1 MVLIGLIENA
11 ALLLALIIVFEV
23 SYMIPDKWKKL
34 VPIFNGFLIG
44 LIGLAIMMIPFPFD
58 QGIFFDT
65 RTILISITA
74 LTFGFIP
81 TTVAA
86 SILIIY
92 RIILGGAG
100 LWMGVATIITSACI
114 GIIWRQFLL
123 PQNTKFRW
131 INIYLFGFV
140 VHLVML
146 ADAFILPWGRALQIV
161 KEIGMPIML
170 IYPVCTVLLSLLLL
184 HQKERNESL
193 IKVAEAEERY
203 RSIFKSSHAVML
215 LVDPMDGRIIDANP
229 SASKFYGWS
238 LQTLKSMKMAQI
250 NTLNQRAIRD
260 EMEKAA
266 SEKRNYFVFQHRRAI
281 GNPVDVEV
289 YSGPVKLNDKTLL
302 YSIVHD
308 ISERVAANQALLE
321 SENRFRLLVES
332 APEAIFIETK
342 GKFAYINKFATSLL
356 GAEAADQ
363 LRNTSVLDRFHPDYH
378 DVIKV
383 RMSTLSQ
390 EKKAVPTNEEVFLKI
405 DGTPVQVEVNAVP
418 IHYNNIDGA
427 LVIARDITERK
438 SAEREILKLNTELE
452 QRVIERTAEL
462 QKAVSEL
469 ESFAYTVSHDL
480 KSPLRAIDA
489 YSRIM
494 LEDYPQQMEGEIGEI
509 AQYIKN
515 ISRDMLALINKL
527 LQFSTATSRDLNKE
541 NVDLNELFHMIF
553 HELASAN
560 PERNIKLIME
570 TEIPPVMADK
580 ILMKQ
585 LIYNI
590 ISNAIKFTKDREA
603 AIIKVGHTI
612 DKDEI
617 VISINDNG
625 VGFNMELSGKLFG
638 IFQRLHTA
646 DEFDGTGIGLAT
658 VQRIIQKHGGRA
670 WILGKQDKGA
680 TVYFALPINE
690 QLTDFVG

>member
-1 MVLIGLIENA
+1 MILMGLIHNA
-11 ALLLALIIVFEV
+11 ALLLALIVVYEV
-23 SYMIPDKWKKL
+23 SYAIPIKWMKI

-44 LIGLAIMMIPFPFD
+44 LIGLAIMMLPFQFD
-58 QGIFFDT
+58 TDIFFDT

-81 TTVAA
+81 ATVAA
-86 SILIIY
+86 FILIIY

-100 LWMGVATIITSACI
+100 LWMGVFTIITSACI
-114 GIIWRQFLL
+114 GIIWRHFLL
-123 PQNTKFRW
+123 LKNNKFRW
-131 INIYLFGFV
+131 INIYLFGIV
-140 VHLVML
+140 VHIVML
-146 ADAFILPWGRALQIV
+146 ADAFTLPWATALQV
-161 KEIGMPIML
+161 LKEISIPVML
-170 IYPVCTVLLSLLLL
+170 IYPLCTVLLSLLLL

-193 IKVAEAEERY
+193 NKVVEVEERY
-203 RSIFKSSHAVML
+203 KSIFNNSHAVML
-215 LVDPMDGRIIDANP
+215 LIDPMDGRIIDANP
-229 SASKFYGWS
+229 AASKFYGWRI
-238 LQTLKSMKMAQI
+238 QALKSMNISQI
-250 NTLNQRAIRD
+250 NMLNPKEIKD
-260 EMEKAA
+260 EMEKSAA
-266 SEKRNYFVFQHRRAI
+266 EQRNCFLFQHRRAY
-281 GNPVDVEV
+281 GDTVDVEV
-289 YSGPVKLNDKTLL
+289 YSGPVRFNDKVLI

-332 APEAIFIETK
+332 APEAIFIETE
-342 GKFAYINKFATSLL
+342 GKFAYINEFAVSLF
-356 GAEAADQ
+356 GEESAAQ
-363 LRNTSVLDRFHPDYH
+363 LINAPVMDRFHPDYH
-378 DVIKV
+378 DIIKE
-383 RMSTLSQ
+383 RISILSQ
-390 EKKAVPTNEEVFLKI
+390 KKNAVPTNEEVFLKT
-405 DGTPVQVEVNAVP
+405 DGTPVDVEVNAVP

-427 LVIARDITERK
+427 LVLARDITERK
-438 SAEREILKLNTELE
+438 LAEQEIRKLNIELE

-469 ESFAYTVSHDL
+469 ETFAYTVSHDL

-509 AQYIKN
+509 VEYIKH
-515 ISRDMLALINKL
+515 ISRDMVALINKL
-527 LQFSTATSRDLNKE
+527 LQFSTSTSRDINKE
-541 NVDLNELFHMIF
+541 KVDLNELFHMIF
-553 HELASAN
+553 HELASAK
-560 PERNIKLIME
+560 PDRNIKLIME
-570 TEIPPVMADK
+570 TVIPFIMADK

-585 LIYNI
+585 LIYNV
-590 ISNAIKFTKDREA
+590 ISNAIKFTKNRET

-638 IFQRLHTA
+638 IFQRLHTV

-658 VQRIIQKHGGRA
+658 AQKIIQKHEGRI

-680 TVYFALPINE
+680 TVYFTLPIIK
-690 QLTDFVG
+690 DHF